1 MNHNKTLPLI
11 GFAAWSGTGKTTLL
25 KALLP
30 RLKLRG
36 IRAGCIKHAH
46 HEFDVD
52 KPGKDSYE
60 IRHAGASQVLIA
72 SQKRWALMVEEV
84 RDTDPSL
91 QEMLQQLDHA
101 NLDLIL
107 VEGFKAEAYPKI
119 ELYRADV
126 GKPWRFHEDEYIVA
140 VACDE
145 LDQIPADCS
154 LPRLNLNDLDEIET
168 FILGYCGLDNQLG
181 DQLDNQL
188 ESQSDNQSDT
198 QSGTQAYAQD
208 LADRQKRY

>member
-1 MNHNKTLPLI
+1 MNDTKALPLI

-30 RLKLRG
+30 RLKQRG
-36 IRAGCIKHAH
+36 IRVGCIKHAH

-60 IRHAGASQVLIA
+60 IRHAGASQMLIA
-72 SQKRWALMVEEV
+72 SQKRWALMVEDA

-91 QEMLQQLDHA
+91 QEMLQHLDHK

-107 VEGFKAEAYPKI
+107 VEGFKAEAFPKI

-126 GKPWRFHEDEYIVA
+126 GKPWRYHEDEHIVA

-145 LDQIPADCS
+145 PDKIPVDCT
-154 LPRLNLNDLDEIET
+154 LPRLNLNDLHEIET
-168 FILGYCGLDNQLG
+168 FVLGYCGL
-181 DQLDNQL
+181 
-188 ESQSDNQSDT
+188 STQSSAQSSS
-198 QSGTQAYAQD
+198 QSGTQADAQV
-208 LADRQKRY
+208 LADRQKRC